1 MGRALFVSGQSPW
14 TCRRAGEDE
23 FGALG
28 SRFLALEMVA
38 EVEASPEGM
47 PELRPG
53 FRYTKG
59 GKVKGPSGKT
69 PKLHNTKENRDGHV
83 AVCSDICAELLKCYK

>member
-1 MGRALFVSGQSPW
+1 MGRALFWSNLPAVQVKKFRGG
-14 TCRRAGEDE
+14 RGRV
-23 FGALG
+23 G
-28 SRFLALEMVA
+28 SSFLALEMVA
-38 EVEASPEGM
+38 EVEESPEGL